1 MHIFIFQPRKWIQAV
16 RKLPY
21 VLLRMQPPP
30 PPSFLFSEKNTE
42 STFLSFSLPPLPHI
56 LFHSLPPSQ
65 WQLWYS
71 PFPIGY
77 NAKTTRKDS
86 HCVRY
91 NHRFLGD
98 VLISWFLFNPSLH
111 MPSTV
116 KLIELVVAKKAEKLF
131 NSDSLGLYD
140 ISLMFYTYGKISNP

>member
-30 PPSFLFSEKNTE
+30 PSFLFSEKNTE

-56 LFHSLPPSQ
+56 LLHSLPPSQ